1 MKKVIY
7 KDEVFWYK
15 TKIAQRYPLSN
26 SKLIIY
32 KQRKGFLSSIFKYR
46 KIKTYKSHPLP
57 GGNDDFR
64 KRNVIEHWIEKFLD
78 GYTEQREDYVI
89 LLKCSKEVIDLYS

>member
-15 TKIAQRYPLSN
+15 TKITASYPLSN

-46 KIKTYKSHPLP
+46 KIKTYPAGK
-57 GGNDDFR
+57 DDFR
-64 KRNVIEHWIEKFLD
+64 KRDVIEYWIEKFLD
-78 GYTEQREDYVI
+78 GYTEQRENYVI
-89 LLKCSKEVIDLYS
+89 LLKCSKEIMDLYS